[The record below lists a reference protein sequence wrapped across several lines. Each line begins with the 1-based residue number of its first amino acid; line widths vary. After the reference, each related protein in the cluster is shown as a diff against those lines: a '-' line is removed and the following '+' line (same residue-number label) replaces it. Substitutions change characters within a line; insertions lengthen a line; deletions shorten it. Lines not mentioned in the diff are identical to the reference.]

1 MANTSTTAEQLVI
14 LALEKIDINTQEHP
28 NFCIVEKTVG
38 ETGMYNYQNT
48 VVSEFIDII
57 VPAP

>member
-1 MANTSTTAEQLVI
+1 MADTSTTAEQLVI

-38 ETGMYNYQNT
+38 ESGMYDTENQI
-48 VVSEFIDII
+48 VMDII
-57 VPAP
+57 NFIPAH

>member
-1 MANTSTTAEQLVI
+1 MADTSTTAEQLII

-38 ETGMYNYQNT
+38 ETGKYNYKII
-48 VVSEFIDII
+48 SGLIDINI
-57 VPAP
+57 PAH